1 MNEELIML
9 KSSHLRI
16 YVRKSEAFTYYATFV
31 AGEYNKIHLDVDDIV
46 IDAGANVGDY
56 TVKAG
61 NIVKK
66 GKVIAIEPNPNNVE
80 IIKKNIILNK
90 LYNVEVLPFAIS
102 NVSGVAKLSGDSVGA
117 SIMQDVENSLQV
129 QTITIEDIL
138 KKYCT
143 TGKKVVMKMDIEG
156 AEELVFRNPSFLKM
170 VREISIELHGEK
182 NIKEIP
188 MILKNN
194 DYKIEEFSVIQQLKN
209 TIFYIIRHP
218 ISFISSERKTNM
230 IAIKG
235 LISAIAGKNPVPGIQ
250 NSQFRVMYAWKN

>member
-170 VREISIELHGEK
+170 YQ
-182 NIKEIP
+182 NI
-188 MILKNN
+188 
-194 DYKIEEFSVIQQLKN
+194 
-209 TIFYIIRHP
+209 
-218 ISFISSERKTNM
+218 
-230 IAIKG
+230 
-235 LISAIAGKNPVPGIQ
+235 
-250 NSQFRVMYAWKN
+250 